1 MSENTPATRGWLH
14 QPTHAFGKGAVALV
28 SVALVGVVAVT
39 PAWTRARTAA
49 PVHLYW
55 ANNTPG
61 WGSRPAATTIARAR
75 LDGTRVEH
83 SFVSGTGRGTV
94 RSRARPQAHLLG
106 GAAGREGRSSG

>member
-55 ANNTPG
+55 A
-61 WGSRPAATTIARAR
+61 RQHAR
-75 LDGTRVEH
+75 LGFEARCDDDCSGATR
-83 SFVSGTGRGTV
+83 RN
-94 RSRARPQAHLLG
+94 AR
-106 GAAGREGRSSG
+106 